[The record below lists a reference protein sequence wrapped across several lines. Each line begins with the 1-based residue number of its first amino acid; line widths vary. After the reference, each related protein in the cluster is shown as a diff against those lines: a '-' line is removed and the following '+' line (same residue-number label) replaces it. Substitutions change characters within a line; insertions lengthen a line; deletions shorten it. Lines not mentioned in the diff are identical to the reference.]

1 MFMMFPGQGAQFVGM
16 GKIFYDTFSQAREVF
31 QEVDEAL
38 SMPLSKLIFE
48 GPEATLSQ
56 TEQTQPALMCVS
68 IAMLRTLEQHFNFPL
83 ETKVTYMAG
92 HSLGEY
98 TALTAAGV
106 LPLVETARL
115 LKLRGRVMQR
125 AVPEGEGAM
134 AAILSL
140 SMEAIEALVAEVNL
154 EMPGF
159 LCAVANDNCPGQV
172 VISGHKGA
180 VEKAMEKAKE
190 AGAKRCVLLNVSA
203 PFHSSLM
210 APARDAMVEALQDVS
225 FGVPRVPI
233 LSNISAR
240 PQTDPGTLREHVM
253 AQVDGRVRWRE
264 SLEYLAKEEIEVAL
278 EIGPGT
284 VLSGLLRKTCPELK
298 SVAFATPQ
306 DMEAFARTYA

>member
-16 GKIFYDTFSQAREVF
+16 GKVFYDTFAQAREVF

-48 GPEATLSQ
+48 GPETTLSQ

-68 IAMLRTLEQHFNFPL
+68 MAMVRTLEQHFNFSL
-83 ETKVTYMAG
+83 EAKVTYMAG

-106 LPLVETARL
+106 LSLAETARL
-115 LKLRGRVMQR
+115 LKLRGHVMQE

-154 EMPGF
+154 EIPGF

-210 APARDAMVEALQDVS
+210 APARQAMVEALQDVS

-240 PQTDPGTLREHVM
+240 PQTDPATLREHLM

-264 SLEYLAKEEIEVAL
+264 SLEYLEKEGIELAL
-278 EIGPGT
+278 EVGPGT
-284 VLSGLLRKTCPELK
+284 VLSGLLRKTCADLK
-298 SVAFATPQ
+298 SIAFATPQ
-306 DMEAFARTYA
+306 DMENFAKTYA